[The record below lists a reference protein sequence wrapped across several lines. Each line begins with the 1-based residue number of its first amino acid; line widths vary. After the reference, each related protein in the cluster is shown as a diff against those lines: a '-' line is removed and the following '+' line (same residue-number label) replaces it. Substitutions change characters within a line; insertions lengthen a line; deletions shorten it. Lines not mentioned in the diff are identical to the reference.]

1 MCYIKRYKRTAMIKY
16 LAHTAIALLCIG
28 AMLSCNDAVD
38 LPELPSQETAN
49 QRKLSFPVSVTRDGQ
64 AIPDEAISGSG
75 PSTKAGVG
83 TKAGGDYDSGR
94 MIATMDASRSF
105 GLIGIDQLSG
115 SLLLDNVAVSSNSSN
130 DYYGMFDNSLW
141 DIPTTVSFSAYYP
154 YVNSVSYNNEYASYN
169 IPFSGDDTE
178 AGPLVSKT
186 VERAL
191 EQLNMVPLEFQHI
204 TNDIGYKICDVTTDP
219 QLQGLIHLRKVTAMN
234 VASAGVFV
242 NDIAMSKGTWHKQGY
257 YRDVIV
263 FEGDEIVGVGMEN
276 EKFIGYSTLED
287 HMVGS
292 HRYYSV
298 PDDILLGKQYVEVI
312 YDVDSFTLGGLT
324 YDALPGQVARYMLYG
339 VLPDNVFE
347 YGKQYTFHLG
357 LDTGKL
363 YNQIA
368 FSASVGEWETKIFE
382 NNDDF

>member
-1 MCYIKRYKRTAMIKY
+1 MHKN
-16 LAHTAIALLCIG
+16 LACPVAFFLCLGAL
-28 AMLSCNDAVD
+28 LSCNEVVD
-38 LPELPSQETAN
+38 VPVLPSQESPTH
-49 QRKLSFPVSVTRDGQ
+49 RKISFPVTVTRDGQ
-64 AIPDEAISGSG
+64 AIPDEAISNTKSG
-75 PSTKAGVG
+75 GASTKAGDG
-83 TKAGGDYDSGR
+83 FDSDG

-105 GLIGIDQLSG
+105 GLIGLDKLSG

-154 YVNSVSYNNEYASYN
+154 YVSSISYNDEHASYN
-169 IPFSGDDTE
+169 IPFSGDDLE

-191 EQLNMVPLEFQHI
+191 DQLNMVPLEFQHI
-204 TNDIGYKICDVTTDP
+204 TNDIGYKICDVTADP

-242 NDIAMSKGTWHKQGY
+242 NDIAMSRGNWHKQGY
-257 YRDVIV
+257 YRDVVV
-263 FEGDEIVGVGMEN
+263 FEGDQVVGVGMEN

-292 HRYYSV
+292 HRYYAV
-298 PDDILLGKQYVEVI
+298 PDDILLGKQYVEVV

-324 YDALPGQVARYMLYG
+324 YDALPGQVARYMIYG
-339 VLPDNVFE
+339 VLPDNVME

>member
-1 MCYIKRYKRTAMIKY
+1 MHKN
-16 LAHTAIALLCIG
+16 LAGPVAFFLCLGAL
-28 AMLSCNDAVD
+28 LSCNEVVD
-38 LPELPSQETAN
+38 VPVLPSQESPTH
-49 QRKLSFPVSVTRDGQ
+49 RKISFPVTVTRDGQ
-64 AIPDEAISGSG
+64 AIPDEAISNTKSGG
-75 PSTKAGVG
+75 PSTKAGDG
-83 TKAGGDYDSGR
+83 YDSDG
-94 MIATMDASRSF
+94 MIATMDVSRSF
-105 GLIGIDQLSG
+105 GLIGLDQLSG

-154 YVNSVSYNNEYASYN
+154 YVSSISYNDEHASYN
-169 IPFSGDDTE
+169 IPFSGDDLE

-186 VERAL
+186 VDRAID
-191 EQLNMVPLEFQHI
+191 QLNMVPLEFQHI

-242 NDIAMSKGTWHKQGY
+242 NDIAMSRGNWHKQGY
-257 YRDVIV
+257 YRDVVV
-263 FEGDEIVGVGMEN
+263 FEGDQVVGVGMDN

-292 HRYYSV
+292 HRYYAV
-298 PDDILLGKQYVEVI
+298 PDDILLGKQYVEVV

-324 YDALPGQVARYMLYG
+324 YDALPGQVARYMIYG
-339 VLPDNVFE
+339 VLPDNVME